1 MSLKTYLLGGA
12 AVCGA
17 LTAVAPAH
25 AQSSASLNG
34 QIQALQEQVHA
45 LNQQL
50 QNLQSQVVQT
60 QRNTAVNSAAVADI
74 KAAQPATPTGGAS
87 GVVVS
92 MPNNRPTISS
102 ADGRNSIAITGRVH
116 WDVGDY
122 MNVDPKNS
130 HVGPSQ
136 LNSGSNIRRARL
148 GVIGKV
154 LGDWNYSLI
163 YDFGG
168 STDNGPGTP
177 GSTGATA
184 TGGIE
189 TAEISY
195 TGFRPFVVEGGVQ
208 DIPYTLDEAT
218 SSNDIMFMERS
229 SSQVIAAN
237 LVAGDFR
244 SNFGGHWNNDRAW
257 VGAYITGPAT
267 GTIHGV
273 TNGVAQQIGATQRAT
288 YQLLQN
294 DQYSLHVGVDASEL
308 LKPETSAGTRVV
320 TSFSDRPELRIDPT
334 SIINTGTLGSM
345 ANPVTGAHVV
355 GAELAGG
362 FGSLFGQ
369 AEYFHYGVDR
379 QGLSS
384 ASFDGGYVQASYT
397 LTGEHRKYNP
407 STGAYTAISPDH
419 PFDISH
425 FTEGAWGALELG
437 ARYSIVDLNSN
448 YTSGQV
454 TSASSNAVAGG
465 KQQVI
470 TLGANWYV
478 NNNIRFMLDYMHGNI
493 SKPEGTAGVSGAPLG
508 SDVGLNFNAIALRT
522 QVAW

>member
-1 MSLKTYLLGGA
+1 MSLKSYLLAGA
-12 AVCGA
+12 SLCGTFA
-17 LTAVAPAH
+17 AVAPAH
-25 AQSSASLNG
+25 AQSSATVNG
-34 QIQALQEQVHA
+34 QIQALQEQVRA

-60 QRNTAVNSAAVADI
+60 QRNTAVTSAAVADI
-74 KAAQPATPTGGAS
+74 KSAQPTASAS

-92 MPNNRPTISS
+92 MPNNRPTLST
-102 ADGRNSIAITGRVH
+102 ADGQNTVSLVGRVH

-122 MNVDPKNS
+122 MNVDPRNTLT
-130 HVGPSQ
+130 GPTQ
-136 LNSGSNIRRARL
+136 LNSGENVRRARL
-148 GVIGKV
+148 GIQGKV
-154 LGDWNYSLI
+154 LGDWNYALI

-168 STDNGPGTP
+168 SSDNGPGTP

-195 TGFRPFVVEGGVQ
+195 NGFRPSPSKAVSRTF
-208 DIPYTLDEAT
+208 YTLDEAT
-218 SSNDIMFMERS
+218 SSNDIMFIERS

-257 VGAYITGPAT
+257 LGAYFTGPAT

-273 TNGVAQQIGATQRAT
+273 TNGVAQEIGATQRAT

-308 LKPETSAGTRVV
+308 LKPETAAGTRVV
-320 TSFSDRPELRIDPT
+320 TNFSDRPELRIDPT
-334 SIINTGTLGSM
+334 SIINTGTLGS
-345 ANPVTGAHVV
+345 ATNPVTGASVV
-355 GAELAGG
+355 GAEFAGG
-362 FGSLFGQ
+362 FGPVFGQ
-369 AEYFHYGVDR
+369 AEYFHYNVNR

-384 ASFDGGYVQASYT
+384 ASFDGGYAQASYT
-397 LTGEHRKYNP
+397 ITGEHRKYNP
-407 STGAYTAISPDH
+407 STGAYTAISPAH
-419 PFDISH
+419 PFDIAH

-437 ARYSIVDLNSN
+437 ARYSIIDLNSN

-454 TSASSNAVAGG
+454 TSASTSAVAGG
-465 KQQVI
+465 KQQVF
-470 TLGANWYV
+470 TFGANWYV
-478 NNNIRFMLDYMHGNI
+478 NNNIRFMLDYLHGKI
-493 SKPEGTAGVSGAPLG
+493 DKAEGTAGVSGAPLG
-508 SDVGLNFNAIALRT
+508 SNIGLTYDAIALRT